1 MIHQYNIKG
10 TPDVYSI
17 AVNCCSQTGDW
28 EFACSVYD
36 DMTRNGVVPDEV
48 LLLVLLFSP
57 NMYTCAL
64 LFCVEIVIC

>member
-10 TPDVYSI
+10 TPDVYTI
-17 AVNCCSQTGDW
+17 AVSCCSQTGDW

-36 DMTRNGVVPDEV
+36 DMTTKGVVPDEV
-48 LLLVLLFSP
+48 LLLVLLFSL
-57 NMYTCAL
+57 NMCTCAL